1 MDASGSLP
9 VYSAKD
15 KDRKMSD
22 EAQQFRIAEIEVAKS
37 MSDEAIVGVF
47 RFENPAR
54 TRQSPTLLVLAD
66 IHSTLYAYER
76 LLDVIN
82 AAAEQARLLVS
93 QVDQDPL
100 ARFEKLIERL
110 NEAVAKFIRE
120 EATPLQWGRINIY
133 VMELSEGHLCFA
145 GTGKLMNIFLQK
157 QADGGF
163 KQFDLLG
170 SLEQPPQP
178 DPEKPFSSIVCGDI
192 GVGDVLIAGTQNL
205 ERLRGDLRLSDR
217 LSTLPPVTAAMEIK
231 QDIEKRSI
239 PDDFVAVIV
248 ASHEVKPSNAQLPLR
263 LDEQEE
269 AKETPTSSIAKLRET
284 EAEATQHLAPVL
296 SPVDRLQ
303 DTGEKLKDLGSKAKD
318 MLGSLLQSLK
328 RGGRQTAMNDPV
340 SVASLRGLNAGYKT
354 RLTGKHK
361 LMIAGGLALVA
372 VIVGATLWFNHNKK
386 VAAEIA
392 AWNATYDS
400 AVDNRNRAESDL
412 VYGNE
417 LRARTEIEQSEKIL
431 SGLPA
436 VEADRQAKVAKLTQE
451 LKDLRERLKKVVKL
465 ENVTELYAAG
475 AGAAPGS
482 LAGPL
487 LVKDTVYAVDQA
499 ANEILKIDLTTRETK
514 RIALPA
520 AAGQIVAAN
529 EGKDNILF
537 TTSEGRL
544 IALNKS
550 TDLAKA
556 MPWQHA
562 KSSSTQDTILYAN
575 KLYRLDPQDNQIWR
589 ATNSGGGFGGET
601 AYIKA
606 ADVSIAG
613 AVSLAIDSNVYVL
626 KNDGQLLQFL
636 SGGQVSFGLTAVDPP
651 LRAAASLWTS
661 ADSPLLIVADPAD
674 KRVLVYEKNGSLKAQ
689 YVSSQFREPRD
700 VASDDAGKRIIAID
714 GNRLLLIPLP

>member
-1 MDASGSLP
+1 MP
-9 VYSAKD
+9 
-15 KDRKMSD
+15 D

-37 MSDEAIVGVF
+37 VSDEAIVGVF
-47 RFENPAR
+47 RFENPGR
-54 TRQSPTLLVLAD
+54 PRQGPTLLVLAD

-100 ARFEKLIERL
+100 ARFEKLVERL
-110 NEAVAKFIRE
+110 NEAVAGFVRE
-120 EATPLQWGRINIY
+120 EATPLQWGRVNIF
-133 VMELSEGHLCFA
+133 VLELSEGHLCFT
-145 GTGKLMNIFLQK
+145 GTGKLMDIFLQK

-170 SLEQPPQP
+170 SLEQPDQP
-178 DPEKPFSSIVCGDI
+178 DPEKLFASIVCGDI
-192 GVGDVLIAGTQNL
+192 GIGDVLIAGTQNL

-217 LSTLPPVTAAMEIK
+217 LSTLPPVTAAMEIR
-231 QDIEKRSI
+231 QDLEKRSI

-263 LDEQEE
+263 LEE
-269 AKETPTSSIAKLRET
+269 DAPKETPTSSIAKLRET
-284 EAEATQHLAPVL
+284 EAEATQHLSPVL
-296 SPVDRLQ
+296 SPVDKLQ
-303 DTGEKLKDLGSKAKD
+303 DTGAKLKDFGAKAKD
-318 MLGSLLQSLK
+318 MLGGLLRSLK
-328 RGGRQTAMNDPV
+328 RGNRQTAMNDPV

-361 LMIAGGLALVA
+361 LMIAGGLAVVALV
-372 VIVGATLWFNHNKK
+372 IGATLWFNHTKK

-417 LRARTEIEQSEKIL
+417 LRARSEIEQSERIL
-431 SGLPA
+431 AGLPA
-436 VEADRQAKVAKLTQE
+436 AVPDRQAKVAKLTQE
-451 LKDLRERLKKVVKL
+451 LKDLRERLKRVVKL
-465 ENVTELYAAG
+465 ENVTELYSAG
-475 AGAAPGS
+475 AGAPSGS
-482 LAGPL
+482 LAGAL
-487 LVKDTVYAVDQA
+487 LAKDTVYAVDQS
-499 ANEILKIDLTTRETK
+499 ANEIIKIDLATRETK
-514 RIALPA
+514 RIPLPA
-520 AAGQIVAAN
+520 VAGQFIAAN
-529 EGKDNILF
+529 EGKESILF
-537 TTSEGRL
+537 ATSEGKL
-544 IALNKS
+544 VALNKS

-562 KSSSTQDTILYAN
+562 KSSSTQDAILYAN
-575 KLYRLDPQDNQIWR
+575 KLYRLDTQNNQIWR
-589 ATNSGGGFGGET
+589 ATNSGGGFGGES

-626 KNDGQLLQFL
+626 KNDGQLMQFL
-636 SGGQVSFGLTAVDPP
+636 SGGQVSFGLTAIDPP
-651 LRAAASLWTS
+651 LRAASSLWTS
-661 ADSPLLIVADPAD
+661 ADSPLLIIADPAD

-700 VASDDAGKRIIAID
+700 VVSDDAGKRIIAID
-714 GNRLLLIPLP
+714 GNRLLLVPLP